1 MEVTQIKDIVNQ
13 TTAEVTGTEAI
24 ADIDLNEVVENG
36 AEVLE
41 SDKLIDNYVR
51 TLVDHIGKVVFVNRP
66 YTGSTPSV
74 MMDAWEYGAILEK
87 IQYEGLPEAEDNDS
101 WDLQDGQSYDP
112 NIFYKPTVSAKFY
125 SERRTF
131 DVPMSFANRQV
142 KSAFSSAAQLQ
153 AFFAMIETA
162 ISNGMTVKMDSLVQL
177 TLANAIATVYNNRAT
192 KPVQYVDLVTRY
204 KAATGDNTVTPE
216 NALVTPEFTRWASME
231 MKRVLAR
238 MRKLSTLFNAG
249 GKYRHTP
256 ADRLHLILHS
266 DFTAA
271 AEAYLY
277 SDTYHNEFVKLPK
290 AEEVAFWQGSGTA
303 FGWADT
309 SKIVVTP
316 RDSENSVT
324 VNNIVGIAFD
334 REALGVTNL
343 DRRVTTNWNP
353 KGEFTN
359 NWYKFDA
366 GYFNDFNENIVVFT
380 LGEPSSPVPPVSRV
394 GVQTVFDAGEV
405 QTSIKESVKKAA
417 KTAKA

>member
-24 ADIDLNEVVENG
+24 SDIDLNEVVENG

-74 MMDAWEYGAILEK
+74 MMDSWEYGAILEK
-87 IQYEGLPEAEDNDS
+87 IQYEGVPEAEDNDS
-101 WDLQDGQSYDP
+101 WDLQDGHSYDP
-112 NIFYKPTVSAKFY
+112 NVFYKPEVSAKFY

-131 DVPMSFANRQV
+131 DVPMSFAQRQV
-142 KSAFSSAAQLQ
+142 KSAFSSASQLQ

-177 TLANAIATVYNNRAT
+177 TLANAIATVYNNRVT
-192 KPVQYVDLVTRY
+192 KPVQYVDLVARY
-204 KAATGDNTVTPE
+204 TTATGDTTVTPE
-216 NALVTPEFTRWASME
+216 NALIMPEFTRWASME
-231 MKRVLAR
+231 MKRILER
-238 MRKLSTLFNAG
+238 MKKFTTLFNIG

-256 ADRLHLILHS
+256 SDRLHLILHS

-277 SDTYHNEFVKLPK
+277 SDTYHNEYVKLPK
-290 AEEVAFWQGSGTA
+290 AEEVAFWQGSGTG
-303 FGWADT
+303 FGWEDT
-309 SKIVVTP
+309 SKIIVTP
-316 RDSENSVT
+316 RGSETSVT
-324 VNNIVGIAFD
+324 VNNVVGIAFD
-334 REALGVTNL
+334 RDALGVTNL

-366 GYFNDFNENIVVFT
+366 GYFNDFNENVVVFT
-380 LGEPSSPVPPVSRV
+380 LGEPSESKVSNKS
-394 GVQTVFDAGEV
+394 TKSTKA
-405 QTSIKESVKKAA
+405 SVE
-417 KTAKA
+417 

>member
-1 MEVTQIKDIVNQ
+1 MEITQIKDIVNQ

-36 AEVLE
+36 SEVLE
-41 SDKLIDNYVR
+41 NDKLIDNYVK
-51 TLVDHIGKVVFVNRP
+51 TLIDHIGKVVFVNRP

-74 MMDAWEYGAILEK
+74 MMDSWEYGAILEK

-101 WDLQDGQSYDP
+101 WDLEDGKSYDP

-131 DVPMSFANRQV
+131 DIPMSFAQRQV
-142 KSAFSSAAQLQ
+142 KSAFSNAAQLQ

-177 TLANAIATVYNNRAT
+177 TLANAIATVYNNRVT

-204 KAATGDNTVTPE
+204 KVATGDNNVTPE

-231 MKRVLAR
+231 MKRIIAR
-238 MRKLSTLFNAG
+238 MKKLSTLFNAG

-290 AEEVAFWQGSGTA
+290 AEEVAFWQGSGTG
-303 FGWADT
+303 FNWEDT
-309 SKIVVTP
+309 SKIIVTP

-324 VNNIVGIAFD
+324 VSNIVGIAFD
-334 REALGVTNL
+334 RDALGVTNL

-353 KGEFTN
+353 KAEFTN

-380 LGEPSSPVPPVSRV
+380 LGEPTTPPVPPVSRV
-394 GVQTVFDAGEV
+394 GKQTVFTEEEV
-405 QTSIKESVKKAA
+405 QAATKTSLKKSA
-417 KTAKA
+417 KN

>member
-24 ADIDLNEVVENG
+24 ADIDLNDVVENG

-41 SDKLIDNYVR
+41 SDQLIDNYVR

-112 NIFYKPTVSAKFY
+112 NVFHKPTVSAKFY

-131 DVPMSFANRQV
+131 DVPMSFAQRQV
-142 KSAFSSAAQLQ
+142 KSAFSSASQLQ

-177 TLANAIATVYNNRAT
+177 TLANAIATIFNNRVAH
-192 KPVQYVDLVTRY
+192 PVQYVDLVARY
-204 KAATGDNTVTPE
+204 VAATGDNTVTAA

-231 MKRVLAR
+231 MKRVIAR
-238 MRKLSTLFNAG
+238 MKKLSTLYNIG

-256 ADRLHLILHS
+256 SDRLHLILHS

-290 AEEVAFWQGSGTA
+290 AEEVAFWQGSGTGFA
-303 FGWADT
+303 WADT
-309 SKIVVTP
+309 SKIIVTP
-316 RDSENSVT
+316 RDSEQSVT
-324 VNNIVGIAFD
+324 VNNVVGIAFD

-353 KGEFTN
+353 RGEFTN

-380 LGEPSSPVPPVSRV
+380 LGQGSNQNSTNSSR
-394 GVQTVFDAGEV
+394 TTKTAA
-405 QTSIKESVKKAA
+405 AA
-417 KTAKA
+417 KAE

>member
-1 MEVTQIKDIVNQ
+1 MEITQIKDIVNQ

-41 SDKLIDNYVR
+41 SDKLVDNYVR

-74 MMDAWEYGAILEK
+74 MMDAWEFGAILEK
-87 IQYEGLPEAEDNDS
+87 IQYEGIPEAEDNDS

-112 NIFYKPTVSAKFY
+112 NVFHKPTVSAKFY

-131 DVPMSFANRQV
+131 DVPMSFAQRQV
-142 KSAFSSAAQLQ
+142 KSAFSSASQLQ
-153 AFFAMIETA
+153 SFFAMIETA

-177 TLANAIATVYNNRAT
+177 TLANAIATVYNNRVSH
-192 KPVQYVDLVTRY
+192 PVQYVDLVARY
-204 KAATGDNTVTPE
+204 VADTGDRTVTAA

-231 MKRVLAR
+231 MKRVIAR
-238 MRKLSTLFNAG
+238 MKKLSTLFNIG
-249 GKYRHTP
+249 EKYRHTP
-256 ADRLHLILHS
+256 SDRLHLILHS

-290 AEEVAFWQGSGTA
+290 AEEVAFWQGSGTS

-309 SKIVVTP
+309 SKIIVTP
-316 RDSENSVT
+316 RDAEQSVT
-324 VNNIVGIAFD
+324 VNNVVGIAFD
-334 REALGVTNL
+334 RDALGVTNL

-353 KGEFTN
+353 RGEFTN

-366 GYFNDFNENIVVFT
+366 GYFNDFNENVVVFT
-380 LGEPSSPVPPVSRV
+380 LGQGSSQNSNS
-394 GVQTVFDAGEV
+394 
-405 QTSIKESVKKAA
+405 TSSTRSSKS
-417 KTAKA
+417 AKAE